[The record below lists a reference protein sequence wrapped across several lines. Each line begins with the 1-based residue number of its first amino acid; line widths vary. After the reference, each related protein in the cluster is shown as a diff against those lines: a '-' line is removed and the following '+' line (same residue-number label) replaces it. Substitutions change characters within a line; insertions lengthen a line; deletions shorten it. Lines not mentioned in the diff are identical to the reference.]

1 MAKKSSPQ
9 TADDLQGK
17 SPDELNALLLD
28 LRKQQMDMRFAVTGG
43 QMKDTSQ
50 FRKVRR
56 MIARIKT
63 SLNSGASQKSA
74 RSTAR

>member
-9 TADDLQGK
+9 TAEDLQGK
-17 SPDELNALLLD
+17 SPDELRALLLD
-28 LRKQQMDMRFAVTGG
+28 LRKQQMDMRFSVTGG

-63 SLNSGASQKSA
+63 SLNTGASQQSA
-74 RSTAR
+74 RPTAR

>member
-50 FRKVRR
+50 FRKVRC

>member
-9 TADDLQGK
+9 TAEDLQGK
-17 SPDELNALLLD
+17 SPDELRALLLD
-28 LRKQQMDMRFAVTGG
+28 LRKQQMDMRFSVTGG

-63 SLNSGASQKSA
+63 SLNIGASQQSA
-74 RSTAR
+74 RPTAR